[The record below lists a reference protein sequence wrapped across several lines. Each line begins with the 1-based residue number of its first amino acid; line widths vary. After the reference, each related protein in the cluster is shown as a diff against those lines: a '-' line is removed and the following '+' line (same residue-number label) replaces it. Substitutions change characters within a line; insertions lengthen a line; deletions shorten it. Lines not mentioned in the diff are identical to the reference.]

1 MLKIKSDLRL
11 QVSITPHNDESPI
24 SENLPIVTEDSNFT
38 EVVKITDV
46 APENTQPST
55 PPLSFFIEHL
65 ETDPTLY
72 QSLVESTNNELATI
86 PSAIEK
92 QATA

>member
-1 MLKIKSDLRL
+1 M
-11 QVSITPHNDESPI
+11 
-24 SENLPIVTEDSNFT
+24 
-38 EVVKITDV
+38 

-72 QSLVESTNNELATI
+72 QSLVESTNNELATT
-86 PSAIEK
+86 PSAIEE